1 MGSSVSD
8 ERLYLVV
15 QRNSS
20 KPVPRLHRQTSFP
33 LLAIQ
38 TKPNTR
44 SLFPSFLVIYST
56 GPGSIHSGQ
65 PHLKVFGHPA
75 PKMQRQHGLSS
86 PVPKLQQD
94 GCSDAFE
101 QMALTEEE
109 SSASSSKADKAR
121 LLREERSIH
130 LIPLLTFLCFLLLF
144 LCSHDPSAAGKFHP
158 LACIRLFLDQSIYTS
173 CIFLFFPPKICR
185 ALEGSLGTGS

>member
-1 MGSSVSD
+1 
-8 ERLYLVV
+8 
-15 QRNSS
+15 
-20 KPVPRLHRQTSFP
+20 
-33 LLAIQ
+33 
-38 TKPNTR
+38 
-44 SLFPSFLVIYST
+44 
-56 GPGSIHSGQ
+56 
-65 PHLKVFGHPA
+65 
-75 PKMQRQHGLSS
+75 MQRQHGLSS

-158 LACIRLFLDQSIYTS
+158 LACIRRFLDQSIYTS
-173 CIFLFFPPKICR
+173 CIFLFFRPRYVELWRGVWEPEAEDAIILLHQLLSAVCVCVKN
-185 ALEGSLGTGS
+185 ALPCSIRI